1 MRTIRIV
8 CDVCHD
14 PSRATTKYKV
24 TVGTRT
30 ASTNRCAEHA
40 AVFEHVFECAGKVR
54 GRDGRQR
61 VTTLEE
67 IERMKAKSA

>member
-1 MRTIRIV
+1 MRTTRVV
-8 CDVCHD
+8 CDICHD
-14 PSRATTKYKV
+14 PTRATTKYKV

-30 ASTNRCAEHA
+30 ASTNRCTEHGT
-40 AVFEHVFECAGKVR
+40 VFEHVFESAGKVR

-67 IERMKAKSA
+67 IERLKATG